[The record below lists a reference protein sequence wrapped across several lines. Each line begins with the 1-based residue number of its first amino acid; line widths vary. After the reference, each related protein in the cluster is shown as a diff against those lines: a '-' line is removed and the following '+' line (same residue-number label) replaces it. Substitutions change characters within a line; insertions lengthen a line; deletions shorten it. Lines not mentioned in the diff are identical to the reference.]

1 MNSTLTRLLSLG
13 VCIWTGTAAALT
25 EDDFLKPVGL
35 PPKGKPQM
43 RQGGEALPPLPLP
56 ATPLRRSEKK
66 RPPSPSTFIGKV
78 VWGGYLDYTWENG
91 TVTRVFDWNMVPADY
106 QSLLRMATRHMNME
120 YKVETT
126 ALKGFNATP
135 AEIPVLYF
143 SGGRSLNFTQEDR
156 ETLRRY
162 LLAGGTLWF
171 DSVVGSP
178 FFYKSALSELARI
191 LPEAQIRRL
200 PEDHPVFHI
209 VTDSVALKTKSKE
222 QVAPVL
228 DGVYIGSRVAAFVSP
243 YGLGAGWDNTA
254 PTLIRQAEFY
264 DPASS
269 AELGLNLLAYAVG
282 YFRVAL
288 AHAQAQ
294 TYGAEDTSSDKD
306 PIVFA
311 QVQTSGVWNTEPGGA
326 NNLLR
331 FMRKNL
337 TVQAN
342 YKVQTV
348 RLDRDPL
355 ADYPFLYLS
364 GITDFTLHP
373 SEQTALKRYLD
384 DGGFL
389 VIDNALGLQ
398 EFRQAVYREIG
409 KLYPGRSFKRLAGD
423 HPLFQTGPFKLAAVR
438 YTLAVR
444 AKYPN
449 LTAPFV
455 EALEI
460 GDEPHIFFSPFDL
473 AAGWQGDDHPL
484 AYGYDTGDALRLG
497 ADLITYCLTH

>member
-1 MNSTLTRLLSLG
+1 MRKMMFTLLSL
-13 VCIWTGTAAALT
+13 CLWTVTARAVT

-78 VWGGYLDYTWENG
+78 VWGGYLDYTWESG
-91 TVTRVFDWNMVPADY
+91 QVTRVFDWNMVPADC
-106 QSLLRMATRHMNME
+106 QSLLRMATRHLNME
-120 YKVETT
+120 YKVETVSLDSFT
-126 ALKGFNATP
+126 AMPG
-135 AEIPVLYF
+135 EIPVLYF
-143 SGGRSLNFTQEDR
+143 SGGRSLNFTKKER
-156 ETLRRY
+156 ETLRHY
-162 LLAGGTLWF
+162 LLAGGTVWF
-171 DSVVGSP
+171 DSIVGSP
-178 FFYKSALSELARI
+178 FFYKSALSELAQI

-200 PEDHPVFHI
+200 PDDHPVFHI
-209 VTDSVALKTKSKE
+209 VNDAVTLKTKSKE
-222 QVAPVL
+222 ETAPVL

-254 PTLIRQAEFY
+254 PTLIQQADFY

-269 AELGLNLLAYAVG
+269 AQLGLNLLAYAVG
-282 YFRVAL
+282 YFRVGL

-294 TYGAEDTSSDKD
+294 TYSESDLSPDKD
-306 PIVFA
+306 PVVFA

-342 YKVQTV
+342 YKIQTI

-373 SEQTALKRYLD
+373 SERAALKRYLD

-389 VIDNALGLQ
+389 LIDNALGMR
-398 EFRQAVYREIG
+398 EFRMAVYREIG
-409 KLYPGRSFKRLAGD
+409 KLYPESRFKRLEGD
-423 HPLFQTGPFKLAAVR
+423 HPLFTTGPFKLTAVT
-438 YTLAVR
+438 YTLAAR
-444 AKYPN
+444 AKYPT
-449 LTAPFV
+449 LTAPFIEAV
-455 EALEI
+455 EIDGA
-460 GDEPHIFFSPFDL
+460 PHILFSPFDL